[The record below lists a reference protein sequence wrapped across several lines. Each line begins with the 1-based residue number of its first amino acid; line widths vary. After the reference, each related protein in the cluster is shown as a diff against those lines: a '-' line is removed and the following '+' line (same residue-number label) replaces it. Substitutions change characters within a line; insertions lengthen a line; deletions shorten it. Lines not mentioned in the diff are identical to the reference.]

1 MTTDLPTDPAARVAR
16 WLRTDDAVGA
26 AAEIDQLHATLA
38 ERDREIAD
46 LRARLGNLQQRS
58 TQSAFQPPRASLVD
72 QLRRP
77 DLARRIARRAY
88 RAVTGTRPA

>member
-1 MTTDLPTDPAARVAR
+1 MSDDLPTDPAGRVAR
-16 WLRTDDAVGA
+16 WLRTDDAIGM
-26 AAEIDQLHATLA
+26 AAEIDQLHAALA
-38 ERDREIAD
+38 DRDREIAD

-58 TQSAFQPPRASLVD
+58 TQSAFQPPRASLAG

-88 RAVTGTRPA
+88 RAMKRSRPA